1 VGEEWR
7 QRETSGK
14 RGRSGNRE
22 RGAAT
27 MRIEERGVVTLSD
40 SGRAATR
47 NLRERE
53 REAQRVRVER
63 CSCCL
68 GVKNEGEGKDLICH
82 LEFFFFFFFLIL
94 ILGLNVFPISVL

>member
-40 SGRAATR
+40 SGRAATS

-53 REAQRVRVER
+53 SSASESREVQLLLR
-63 CSCCL
+63 
-68 GVKNEGEGKDLICH
+68 VKNEGEGKDLICH
-82 LEFFFFFFFLIL
+82 LEFFFFFFF
-94 ILGLNVFPISVL
+94 